1 MPLFKKKE
9 VKINEDFIPGWE
21 DLPYCSLATEWGIS
35 TGLCKNWDSKLKLAK
50 TLEVTELL

>member
-35 TGLCKNWDSKLKLAK
+35 TGVCENWDSKLKLAK